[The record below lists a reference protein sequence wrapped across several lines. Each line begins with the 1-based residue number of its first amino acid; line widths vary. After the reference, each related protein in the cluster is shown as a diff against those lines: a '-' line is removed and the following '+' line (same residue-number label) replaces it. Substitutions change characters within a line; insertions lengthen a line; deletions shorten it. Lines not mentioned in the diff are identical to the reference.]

1 MRIIDARARPPIAA
15 FRHDPYANLEDTLA
29 DSESRGWTPTRANRS
44 ADLGDFLRE
53 VDDCGVD
60 RVGIPA
66 RVENKMYGG
75 AESGEVLA
83 ACTAEERFFGYAAV
97 DPTHPGA
104 ADSIAGLVAEGAA
117 GIVVEPGL
125 AEPAAQV
132 DDRRFG
138 PVWEA
143 CVAAAVPA
151 LVQAGGGAGPDY
163 SYSDPVAL
171 ERLAARFP
179 NLQIVNVHGGWPFVQ
194 PALGVAYRRPNVWM
208 LADFYFPGLP
218 GHDDYVRAMGTY
230 LQDRFLFA
238 SSFPS
243 CPLAEVIDRYGE
255 LGLPAPVLEKVMG
268 GNAARL
274 FDL

>member
-15 FRHDPYANLEDTLA
+15 FQHDPYANLEDTLA
-29 DSESRGWTPTRANRS
+29 DSEARGWTPTVANRS
-44 ADLGDFLRE
+44 ADLDDFLRE
-53 VDDCGVD
+53 VDECGVG

-75 AESGEVLA
+75 AANREVLA
-83 ACTAEERFFGYAAV
+83 ACAAEERFFGYAAV
-97 DPTHPGA
+97 DPTLPEA
-104 ADSIAGLVAEGAA
+104 ADSVVGLVADGAA

-132 DDRRFG
+132 DDRRFD

-143 CVAAAVPA
+143 CAAAAVPA

-179 NLQIVNVHGGWPFVQ
+179 RLQIVNVHGGWPFVQ

-243 CPLAEVIDRYGE
+243 CPLGEVIARYRE

-274 FDL
+274 FNL

>member
-15 FRHDPYANLEDTLA
+15 FRHDPYANLQETLA
-29 DSESRGWTPTRANRS
+29 DSEARGWTPTAANRS

-53 VDDCGVD
+53 VAELGVE

-66 RVENKMYGG
+66 RVENEMYGG
-75 AESGEVLA
+75 ADNGAVLS
-83 ACTAEERFFGYAAV
+83 ACDAEERFFAYAAV
-97 DPTHPGA
+97 DPTDPA
-104 ADSIAGLVAEGAA
+104 AAGSVAGLVALGAA

-125 AEPAAQV
+125 ATPAAQV
-132 DDRRFG
+132 DERRFD

-143 CVAAAVPA
+143 CVAAGVPT

-179 NLQIVNVHGGWPFVQ
+179 DLPIVNVHGGWPFVGA
-194 PALGVAYRRPNVWM
+194 ALGVAYRRPNVWM

-218 GHDDYVRAMGTY
+218 GHDDYVRAMRTY

-243 CPLAEVIDRYGE
+243 CPLGEVIDRYGE
-255 LGLPAPVLEKVMG
+255 LGLPDSVLEKVMG